1 VLVRKR
7 ESPVVLVMLGL
18 FAVAALVYA
27 GALAHWA
34 YGERAQAGRFL
45 AAPRCAGNAT
55 PAGDCSAWLTRTV
68 SNVTTSKSGRG
79 IDLDGGALHLW
90 YVNASRWIGELT
102 AGEQVPVLVWE
113 GSAQALRDPEG
124 HVFYSEDSALHEG
137 YSDIGGAV
145 FMSGAALLMMVSVC
159 ALSPWFR
166 RRPRYAALVVVLA
179 DAGVSGAV
187 SGAVIQHANAVNTGV
202 KTGVILFCVTGI
214 LAPVALRLRRTHKLA
229 AHGC

>member
-1 VLVRKR
+1 
-7 ESPVVLVMLGL
+7 MLGL
-18 FAVAALVYA
+18 SAIAALVYA

-34 YGERAQAGRFL
+34 YGERAQAGQFL
-45 AAPRCAGNAT
+45 AAPRCAGSAA

-68 SNVTTSKSGRG
+68 SNVNSNKSGLN

-90 YVNASRWIGELT
+90 YLNASGWIDELT
-102 AGEQVPVLVWE
+102 AGEPVPVLVWE

-145 FMSGAALLMMVSVC
+145 FMSGAALLMMVSVF
-159 ALSPWFR
+159 ALSPWFQ
-166 RRPRYAALVVVLA
+166 RRPRYVALAVVLA

-187 SGAVIQHANAVNTGV
+187 SGAVIQYANSADTGV
-202 KTGVILFCVTGI
+202 KIGVILFCVIGI
-214 LAPVALRLRRTHKLA
+214 VAPVVLRLRRMRKLA
-229 AHGC
+229 AHAC

>member
-1 VLVRKR
+1 
-7 ESPVVLVMLGL
+7 VVLVMLGL

-34 YGERAQAGRFL
+34 YGERAHTGQFL
-45 AAPRCAGNAT
+45 AAPRCAGRAT

-68 SNVTTSKSGRG
+68 SNVNTSKSGLD

-90 YVNASRWIGELT
+90 YLNASGWIGELT

-124 HVFYSEDSALHEG
+124 HVFYSEGSALHEG

-145 FMSGAALLMMVSVC
+145 FMSGAALLMMVCVY
-159 ALSPWFR
+159 ALSPWFQ
-166 RRPRYAALVVVLA
+166 RRPRYVALVVVLA
-179 DAGVSGAV
+179 AAGVSGAV
-187 SGAVIQHANAVNTGV
+187 SGAVIQHANSVDTGV
-202 KTGVILFCVTGI
+202 KIGVILFCVIGI
-214 LAPVALRLRRTHKLA
+214 VAPVVLRLRLTRKLA
-229 AHGC
+229 AHDC